1 MYIQTTT
8 IKTPAE
14 EELTKKSYETQKEM
28 EHAGED

>member
-1 MYIQTTT
+1 MYIQTTA

-14 EELTKKSYETQKEM
+14 EELTAETQKEM